1 MFLNVKY
8 RYFLCLQDDG
18 EGAAEGRKNRRGP
31 ANISETRGQIDET
44 AQRRS
49 VRILQRVDASDAFAF
64 RQLTHEEQS
73 VQGHAI
79 ELEK

>member
-1 MFLNVKY
+1 
-8 RYFLCLQDDG
+8 
-18 EGAAEGRKNRRGP
+18 
-31 ANISETRGQIDET
+31 
-44 AQRRS
+44 
-49 VRILQRVDASDAFAF
+49 LQRVDASDAFAF